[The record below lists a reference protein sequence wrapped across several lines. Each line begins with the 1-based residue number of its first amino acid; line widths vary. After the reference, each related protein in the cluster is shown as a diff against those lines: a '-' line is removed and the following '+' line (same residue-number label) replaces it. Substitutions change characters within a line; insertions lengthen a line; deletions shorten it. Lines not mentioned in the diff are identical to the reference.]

1 MNKTAITANM
11 NHEEA
16 TYRLKM
22 KGVTATSNRILVL
35 KELAKAQFP
44 MSLSA
49 LESKMPNMDK
59 SSIFRVLTL
68 FLEHDV
74 VHSFEYGRGILEDIQ
89 IPHFALPDG
98 FIPTSTSFVIKGECP
113 ECGKKHR

>member
-1 MNKTAITANM
+1 M

-59 SSIFRVLTL
+59 SSIFRVLSL

-74 VHSFEYGRGILEDIQ
+74 VHSFEDGRGILNYELCADSGTCHHTHGHI
-89 IPHFALPDG
+89 HFYWD
-98 FIPTSTSFVIKGECP
+98 S
-113 ECGKKHR
+113 